1 MNPFHQGNGTQPG
14 GIHYRK
20 GRNSRSG
27 RAVPRH
33 IYRDRKRNTR
43 SRVAKHVK
51 LRDSSGFIQHKKSLK
66 CSLLNVN
73 GLSEASLDN
82 VKDIL
87 SRKQPDV
94 CILLETKRRLEDA
107 DISADIDGY
116 DLTEYRRSDTAFDKA
131 GGGLAFYTRKTDG
144 LVFKDF
150 DPDIA
155 DPSHLFVR
163 KERAWKTVETVRG
176 KTAICGVYAGFQAA
190 DDRHGDWNEA
200 LLSVISS
207 EINTLRS
214 DGFRVIL
221 LGDFNCH
228 IGNEHGVGVPGNHP
242 DINRNGR
249 RFLNFLSTTNCV
261 HINGCANV
269 RPVTGLWTRQQGG
282 VSSVLDYGV
291 VAREH
296 LESVQSLFID
306 DKGNYGGGS
315 DHNWIFLDMTDNFV
329 KKVRHSNLA
338 TKKPSWRLSEYQDWS
353 GFTSAVN
360 SLVDQTDVSLD
371 SFALSKRVADILISA
386 GKTNIGFRATSR
398 GSSMTATTLPRAIV
412 NELDFLRQ
420 LERNYKSKSS
430 KFSSLPPTQK
440 TDQLRQDVLDA
451 ESLFTDQ
458 QRKVKS
464 LLFIRRNSVR
474 SSILKKCSGASAEA
488 TRCFWSH
495 LNKKV
500 KKANEI
506 DAVLCPDTGVLHCQP
521 EEISSM
527 CEKHLQTVFQGSTE
541 PFPPTNQYSDHT
553 YCSSK
558 RPNTTT
564 SDPQADHP
572 YSSSPSPRLP
582 SSDGSKSIQTDP
594 DGWINRDF
602 STAEVMEAV
611 KKLKRGKAVGIDNI
625 PNEFIINAG
634 DKFLALLTILYN
646 KVKASGKFPPG
657 WNSGRV
663 SLVHKRGLREKLGNY
678 RPLTVIISLSGLY
691 SRLLNERLTQV
702 VEQHRLLGEI
712 QNGFRKGRTSSDNA
726 FVLDTILWKEK
737 ARRKKVHLAFLDL
750 VKAYDTVNRD
760 ILWRKLSGFGFGGD
774 FLASLQAIYSGDSVQ
789 TTVGGISTRSVF
801 LRRGLRQ
808 GCSLSPILF
817 ALYIAEMGEDICLSN
832 EGFRLGREVV
842 SGLFF
847 ADDLV
852 LLAREPDGLLRLLA
866 LVKRHA
872 DALCMQIN
880 TDKDKSEVISPDGDA
895 GDLWQVMD
903 GDGNT
908 VLSLCQVLRYKYLG
922 TTTMDSMHKIGTE
935 KQKQCVTKAHRY
947 KGSCMFMSRDGPD
960 VVDMILATW
969 CNVAIPAILYGT
981 EMVPFSETTILEIER
996 TQNQIAKY
1004 ALGLPLSTPG
1014 ICAQFE
1020 LGMKSFRHL
1029 LYEHQLKFYVRVL
1042 NLDERRWVKQA
1053 LLDHLSMRW
1062 RSPYIKYIHSIRT
1075 KVGLFDLPIKQAK
1088 LVGYLNEYFVC
1099 SANTALAS
1107 YSLPWIKPLKRFKR
1121 QEYVREASASTT
1133 ISEFRYNMAN
1143 IGHKYPRIG
1152 RVGVHKHCPL
1162 CPHNVK
1168 NSGAHMALF
1177 CPSIEK
1183 VRAEHTSVSSFRN
1196 ICLAKGFSEELTFE
1210 LFING
1215 LDWNKNPVEKV
1226 EYLER
1231 GKELALLLD
1240 AWVAKW

>member
-1 MNPFHQGNGTQPG
+1 MNPLKSGYGTQPG
-14 GIHYRK
+14 GLHFRK

-27 RAVPRH
+27 RTVPSQ

-43 SRVAKHVK
+43 SRIAKRVK

-73 GLSEASLDN
+73 GLSEASMAN
-82 VKDIL
+82 VKDVL

-94 CILLETKRRLEDA
+94 CILLETKRRLEDEE
-107 DISADIDGY
+107 ISANVDGY
-116 DLTEYRRSDTAFDKA
+116 ELTEYRRSDLAFDKA
-131 GGGLAFYTRKTDG
+131 GGGLAIYTRKADG

-155 DPSHLFVR
+155 DPAHLFVR

-190 DDRHGDWNEA
+190 DDRHGDWNES
-200 LLSVISS
+200 LFSVISS
-207 EINTLRS
+207 EISTLRS
-214 DGFRVIL
+214 EGFRVIL
-221 LGDFNCH
+221 LGDFNAH
-228 IGNEHGVGVPGNHP
+228 VGNEQGVGIAGNHP

-249 RFLNFLSTTNCV
+249 RFLNLLSTTNCA
-261 HINGCANV
+261 HINGLANV
-269 RPVTGLWTRQQGG
+269 TTGLWTRQQGG

-296 LESVQSLFID
+296 LESVQSLYID
-306 DKGNYGGGS
+306 DQGNYGGGS
-315 DHNWIFLDMTDNFV
+315 DHNWVFLDMTDNFV
-329 KKVRHSNLA
+329 KKVRVSNFA
-338 TKKPSWRLSEYQDWS
+338 TKKQSWKISEYQDWS
-353 GFTSAVN
+353 GFASTVSA
-360 SLVDQTDVSLD
+360 LVDQTDSSLD
-371 SFALSKRVADILISA
+371 SFALSKRVADILINA
-386 GKTNIGFRATSR
+386 GKTNVGYRTSSR
-398 GSSMTATTLPRAIV
+398 GSSMAATTLPRALV

-420 LERNYKSKSS
+420 LERNYKSKASN
-430 KFSSLPPTQK
+430 FSSLPVSQR
-440 TDQLRQDVLDA
+440 TDQLRQEVLEA
-451 ESLFTDQ
+451 ERLFTDQ

-464 LLFIRRNSVR
+464 LLFIRKNSMR
-474 SSILKKCSGASAEA
+474 TSILKKCAGTSAEA

-495 LNKKV
+495 LNKKA
-500 KKANEI
+500 KKSSEI

-521 EEISSM
+521 EHIATL
-527 CEKHLQTVFQGSTE
+527 CEKHLQTVFQGSIE
-541 PFPPTNQYSDHT
+541 PFHLPSQSSDHT
-553 YCSSK
+553 YCSSR

-572 YSSSPSPRLP
+572 YSSSPSPKLP

-602 STAEVMEAV
+602 TYAEVVDAV
-611 KKLKRGKAVGIDNI
+611 KKLKRGKAVGVDNI

-634 DKFLALLTILYN
+634 EKFWSLLTVLYN
-646 KVKASGKFPPG
+646 KVKTSGKFPPG

-691 SRLLNERLTQV
+691 SRLLNERLIQV

-789 TTVGGISTRSVF
+789 TKVGGISTRSVY

-817 ALYIAEMGEDICLSN
+817 ALYISEMGQDICLSN
-832 EGFRLGREVV
+832 EGFRVGREVV

-852 LLAREPDGLLRLLA
+852 LLAREPDGLLRLLT

-872 DALCMQIN
+872 DSLCMKIN
-880 TDKDKSEVISPDGDA
+880 TDKDKSEVISPDGEE

-908 VLSLCQVLRYKYLG
+908 VLSLCQVLKYKYLG

-935 KQKQCVTKAHRY
+935 KQKQCITKAHRY

-960 VVDMILATW
+960 VVDMIMATW

-1062 RSPYIKYIHSIRT
+1062 RSPYVKYIHSIRT
-1075 KVGLFDLPIKQAK
+1075 KVGLFDLPMK
-1088 LVGYLNEYFVC
+1088 LKNLSAYLNEYFVC
-1099 SANTALAS
+1099 SANAALAS
-1107 YSLPWIKPLKRFKR
+1107 YSLPWIKPIKRFRR
-1121 QEYVREASASTT
+1121 QEYVREAAASTT
-1133 ISEFRYNMAN
+1133 ISEFRYNVAN
-1143 IGHKYPRIG
+1143 MGHRYPRIG
-1152 RVGVHKHCPL
+1152 QVGVHQYCPL
-1162 CPHNVK
+1162 CPGNVK
-1168 NSGAHMALF
+1168 NSGDHLAMF
-1177 CPSIEK
+1177 CPAIEYI
-1183 VRAEHTSVSSFRN
+1183 RANHTSVSSFRN
-1196 ICLAKGFSEELTFE
+1196 ICLSKGFSDDFTYE
-1210 LFING
+1210 LFVNG
-1215 LDWNKNPVEKV
+1215 LDWNKNPVEKA

-1231 GKELALLLD
+1231 GEHLAILLN
-1240 AWVAKW
+1240 AWLSKW